1 VDEVRRALTRHVRG
15 EPPGSQAGF
24 TLFELIVVICIVSV
38 MAFTLLDRLQVYKEG
53 AEKAVMQQT
62 AAAIKSALQM
72 RVASYMIHGRQS
84 EIENLRTEN
93 PVNWLQERPENYAGE
108 FYADAY
114 ARVRPGSWYFDLA
127 RREFIYVVD
136 LGTHFKPGPDG
147 RKWVRYRVTIDYEQ
161 LPEKDAP
168 PRMVFSALSFSPV
181 QAYEWF

>member
-1 VDEVRRALTRHVRG
+1 MRRALTRRVHG
-15 EPPGSQAGF
+15 EPPGSHAGF

-72 RVASYMIHGRQS
+72 RVASYMIHGRDD
-84 EIENLRTEN
+84 EIENLRTQN
-93 PVNWLQERPENYAGE
+93 PINWLQERPENYAGE

-127 RREFIYVVD
+127 RRELIYVVD

-147 RKWVRYRVTIDYEQ
+147 RKWVRYHVTIDYEQ
-161 LPEKDAP
+161 QLTEKNAP